1 MSVQPVPEGYPRIT
15 PYLCVDGA
23 AAAIDFY
30 VSVLGATERMR
41 MPAPDGRI
49 GHAEL
54 ELGNSVIMLADEYPE
69 MNFRSPKAVG
79 GTPITLHAYVEDV
92 DAVFTKALARGAK
105 ELSPVKDEFYGD
117 RTGQLEDPFGHRW
130 NLATHVEDVPEE
142 EMEKRA
148 KEALRAME
156 SAPDGG

>member
-1 MSVQPVPEGYPRIT
+1 MSVQPIPEGYPRVT

-30 VSVLGATERMR
+30 VAVLGAEERMR

-54 ELGNSVIMLADEYPE
+54 ALGNSVIMLADEFPDME
-69 MNFRSPKAVG
+69 FRSPKAVG
-79 GTPITLHAYVEDV
+79 GTPITLHVYVADV
-92 DAVFTKALARGAK
+92 DAVFAKALAQGAR
-105 ELSPVKDEFYGD
+105 ELSPVKNEFYGD
-117 RTGQLEDPFGHRW
+117 RTGQFEDPYGHRW
-130 NLATHVEDVPEE
+130 NIASHIEDVPPD

-148 KEALRAME
+148 REAM
-156 SAPDGG
+156 

>member
-1 MSVQPVPEGYPRIT
+1 MTVQPIPEGYPRVT

-41 MPAPDGRI
+41 MPAPEGRI

-54 ELGNSVIMLADEYPE
+54 ELGNSLIMLADEFPE

-79 GTPITLHAYVEDV
+79 GTPITLHVYVEDV
-92 DAVFTKALARGAK
+92 DSVFAEALTRGAK
-105 ELSPVKDEFYGD
+105 QLSPVKNEFYGD

-130 NLATHVEDVPEE
+130 NLSTHVEDVPPE

-148 KEALRAME
+148 EEAMRAMG
-156 SAPDGG
+156 D

>member
-1 MSVQPVPEGYPRIT
+1 MSVQPIPEGYPRVT

-30 VSVLGATERMR
+30 AAVLGAEERMR

-54 ELGNSVIMLADEYPE
+54 TLGNSVIMLADEFPDME
-69 MNFRSPKAVG
+69 FRSPRAVG
-79 GTPITLHAYVEDV
+79 GTPVTLHVYVADV
-92 DAVFTKALARGAK
+92 DAAFARALARGAR
-105 ELSPVKDEFYGD
+105 ELSPVRNEFYGD
-117 RTGQLEDPFGHRW
+117 RTGQFEDPYGHRW
-130 NLATHVEDVPEE
+130 SIASHVEDVPPE

-148 KEALRAME
+148 REAM
-156 SAPDGG
+156 